1 MSDSPNRTTLRKVL
15 KRKAQ
20 EPEDESMIKK
30 SKIRIIPDNYM
41 ASVKRKAE
49 EPLES
54 ISKWIKVTKID
65 FDQTYG
71 LNIFANWPSSF
82 DFFFALTVEKI
93 FIIVNMSCI
102 CYLNSVASST
112 ETTASSRTSTFR

>member
-20 EPEDESMIKK
+20 EPDESMIKK

-65 FDQTYG
+65 FDKTYG

-82 DFFFALTVEKI
+82 DFF
-93 FIIVNMSCI
+93 C
-102 CYLNSVASST
+102 SVCRENFHT
-112 ETTASSRTSTFR
+112 HH

>member
-20 EPEDESMIKK
+20 EPLDESMIKK
-30 SKIRIIPDNYM
+30 SKTRIIPDNYM

-71 LNIFANWPSSF
+71 LNIFADWPSSF
-82 DFFFALTVEKI
+82 DF
-93 FIIVNMSCI
+93 I
-102 CYLNSVASST
+102 CSHCREN
-112 ETTASSRTSTFR
+112 FHHC